1 MPVPEN
7 RYALIVASYQYEDP
21 QLKRLSS
28 PKEDANALA
37 RVLQDEHIGCFQVKT
52 LLNKP
57 SQEVSEAIEE
67 FFEERKRDD
76 LLLFYFSGHGIKSE
90 DGKLYFAQVNT
101 TLKKKLRST
110 AISSDFLNELMK
122 NSRSRRQIM
131 ILDCCFSGAFAKGL
145 VAKADASV
153 GLRDRFEGGSG
164 RIILTSSDSLE
175 YSFEGSTSKP
185 QSAAGLSRSV
195 FTNLLVTGLET
206 GKADSNQDGL
216 VSPDDLYDYVSDQ
229 MRKLQAMQTPK
240 IWKLDAEGDIYIARY
255 PTRPPGIPAW
265 ITEAITSTEVSA
277 RLAAVAELS
286 RLIKDEH
293 MTLASASRRM
303 LESIAQNDPSPVVRG
318 AASGALSARIPE
330 KSGGSSRKVD
340 TILQPQEIKPGKTPE
355 GSTGSK
361 PKISTTGT
369 RTEKIAATSG
379 QPSSQKKTQINR
391 EREQIKKFV
400 RAFQQDDVVI
410 CAYCSM
416 PLKARNYIRHYDE
429 HHPGSPP
436 VSISKQT
443 SAGKPKMQQAA
454 GPALVSTER
463 EILKAFVRSINPEDL
478 IVCAYCS
485 MPVKAKHFIHH
496 YDEFHSSSP
505 APKPQ

>member
-1 MPVPEN
+1 MSEN

-21 QLKRLSS
+21 QLKRLTS
-28 PKEDANALA
+28 PKEDANAFA
-37 RVLQDEHIGCFQVKT
+37 RVLRDDHIGCFQVKT
-52 LLNKP
+52 LLNRP

-67 FFEERKRDD
+67 FFEDRKRDD
-76 LLLFYFSGHGIKSE
+76 LLLFYFSGHGVKSE

-101 TLKKKLRST
+101 VLKNKLRST

-145 VAKADASV
+145 IAKADASV
-153 GLRDRFEGGSG
+153 GLRDRFEGGAG

-175 YSFEGSTSKP
+175 YSFEGSLSAP
-185 QSAAGLSRSV
+185 QGAETVSRSV

-206 GKADSNQDGL
+206 RDADMDQDGL
-216 VSPDDLYDYVSDQ
+216 VSPDDLYEYVFAKI
-229 MRKLQAMQTPK
+229 RELPTTQTPK

-255 PTRPPGIPAW
+255 PTRPLSIPRW
-265 ITEAITSTEVSA
+265 ISEATTSTEVSA

-286 RLIKDEH
+286 RLIKDTH
-293 MTLASASRRM
+293 STLANASHRL
-303 LESIAQNDPSPVVRG
+303 LESVAQNDPSPVVRG

-330 KSGGSSRKVD
+330 KTGGSSRKVD
-340 TILQPQEIKPGKTPE
+340 TISQPQEIKPGKTRE

-379 QPSSQKKTQINR
+379 QPSSQKKIQINQ

-436 VSISKQT
+436 VSISIQT

-463 EILKAFVRSINPEDL
+463 ENLKAFVRSINPEDL

-485 MPVKAKHFIHH
+485 MPVKAKNFIHH
-496 YDEFHSSSP
+496 YDEFHGP
-505 APKPQ
+505 PVAQTPK